1 LIGGPS
7 ITDLSIT
14 GQSIADQSIYLP
26 DILCFANIFVPPQD
40 QSQFSAPLSGIL

>member
-1 LIGGPS
+1 LSIADLS

-26 DILCFANIFVPPQD
+26 GILPFANIFVPPQD
-40 QSQFSAPLSGIL
+40 QG